1 MSVWTYYLR
10 LIGATIIA
18 LVMGGPASAQ
28 TKLKW
33 AHVYEVTE
41 PFHTEALWAASE
53 IRKRTNGRFDITVF
67 PASQLGNENQLN
79 EALGLSAV
87 DIVYVGINFVAATY
101 QPLGITGA
109 PFMLRDLD
117 HWKAYRDSK
126 LFSDLVQGY
135 DEKTRHKIVALT
147 YYGQRHVTAN
157 KPIRKPEDMKG
168 MRLRVPPAPLFLMFT
183 KSVGADATPIAFS
196 DVYVAL
202 QQGLVDGQENPLP
215 TIMAKKFY
223 EVQSHIVLTGHITE
237 SMVTVIG
244 SHVWNKLTPDDQK
257 IFADTLKEAAS
268 KATEAIEASERIL
281 AGEFKKLGKTVI
293 EPDREAFRKAAI
305 PLHNDASVGA
315 GWTRAQY
322 DELVANRLTP
332 LPRPLSAS
340 TARRPSAARRSMRRH
355 WRIQARRGS
364 LFHWQAARQAR
375 RRSNRRRRWCPPPA
389 RPVPRSARARRG
401 PARARRACPA

>member
-281 AGEFKKLGKTVI
+281 AGEFKKLGKTVV

-315 GWTRAQY
+315 GWTRDQY
-322 DELVANRLTP
+322 DEL
-332 LPRPLSAS
+332 
-340 TARRPSAARRSMRRH
+340 
-355 WRIQARRGS
+355 QA
-364 LFHWQAARQAR
+364 LK
-375 RRSNRRRRWCPPPA
+375 
-389 RPVPRSARARRG
+389 
-401 PARARRACPA
+401 

>member
-1 MSVWTYYLR
+1 MSVWTCYLR

-18 LVMGGPASAQ
+18 LVIGGPASAQ

-41 PFHTEALWAASE
+41 PYHTEALWAASE
-53 IRKRTNGRFDITVF
+53 IRKRTKGKFDIEVF

-79 EALGLSAV
+79 EGLGLGAV

-109 PFMLRDLD
+109 PFMLRDFD

-147 YYGQRHVTAN
+147 YYGKRHVTAN

-168 MRLRVPPAPLFLMFT
+168 MSLRVPAAPLSLMFT
-183 KSVGADATPIAFS
+183 KSVGANATPIAFS
-196 DVYVAL
+196 DVYNAL

-237 SMVTVIG
+237 FDGDGDRQSRLEQADAGRAKAVCGYVEGSRVEGDGGDRGIG
-244 SHVWNKLTPDDQK
+244 ED
-257 IFADTLKEAAS
+257 I
-268 KATEAIEASERIL
+268 
-281 AGEFKKLGKTVI
+281 G
-293 EPDREAFRKAAI
+293 
-305 PLHNDASVGA
+305 
-315 GWTRAQY
+315 
-322 DELVANRLTP
+322 
-332 LPRPLSAS
+332 
-340 TARRPSAARRSMRRH
+340 
-355 WRIQARRGS
+355 RGV
-364 LFHWQAARQAR
+364 QEARQD
-375 RRSNRRRRWCPPPA
+375 RS
-389 RPVPRSARARRG
+389 RA
-401 PARARRACPA
+401 

>member
-1 MSVWTYYLR
+1 MSVRTCYLR
-10 LIGATIIA
+10 LIGAAIIA
-18 LVMGGPASAQ
+18 LVIGGPAWAQ
-28 TKLKW
+28 TKLRW
-33 AHVYEVTE
+33 AHVYEITE
-41 PFHTEALWAASE
+41 PYHTEALWAASE

-79 EALGLSAV
+79 EALGFGAI
-87 DIVYVGINFVAATY
+87 DIIYVGINFVAATY
-101 QPLGITGA
+101 PPLGISGA

-126 LFSDLVQGY
+126 LFSELVQGY
-135 DEKTRHKIVALT
+135 DEKTRHKITALT

-157 KPIRKPEDMKG
+157 RRISKPEDMQG
-168 MRLRVPPAPLFLMFT
+168 MKLRVPPAPLFLMFT

-196 DVYVAL
+196 DVYTAL

-257 IFADTLKEAAS
+257 VFAETLKEAAA
-268 KATEAIEASERIL
+268 KATESIEASERIL
-281 AGEFKKLGKTVI
+281 AGEFRKLGVTVV

-315 GWTRAQY
+315 GWTKVQY
-322 DELVANRLTP
+322 DEL
-332 LPRPLSAS
+332 
-340 TARRPSAARRSMRRH
+340 
-355 WRIQARRGS
+355 QA
-364 LFHWQAARQAR
+364 LK
-375 RRSNRRRRWCPPPA
+375 
-389 RPVPRSARARRG
+389 
-401 PARARRACPA
+401 

>member
-1 MSVWTYYLR
+1 MSVWTCYLR
-10 LIGATIIA
+10 LIGAAIIA
-18 LVMGGPASAQ
+18 LVIGGPAWAQ
-28 TKLKW
+28 TKLRW
-33 AHVYEVTE
+33 AHVYEITE
-41 PFHTEALWAASE
+41 PYHTEALWAASE

-79 EALGLSAV
+79 EALGFGAI
-87 DIVYVGINFVAATY
+87 DIIYVGINFVAATY
-101 QPLGITGA
+101 PPLGISGA

-126 LFSDLVQGY
+126 LFSELVQGY
-135 DEKTRHKIVALT
+135 DEKTRHKITALT

-157 KPIRKPEDMKG
+157 RRISKPEDMQG
-168 MRLRVPPAPLFLMFT
+168 MKLRVPPAPLFLMFT

-196 DVYVAL
+196 DVYTAL

-257 IFADTLKEAAS
+257 VFADTLKEAAA
-268 KATEAIEASERIL
+268 KATESIEASERIL
-281 AGEFKKLGKTVI
+281 AGEFTKLGVTVV

-322 DELVANRLTP
+322 DEL
-332 LPRPLSAS
+332 
-340 TARRPSAARRSMRRH
+340 
-355 WRIQARRGS
+355 QA
-364 LFHWQAARQAR
+364 LK
-375 RRSNRRRRWCPPPA
+375 
-389 RPVPRSARARRG
+389 
-401 PARARRACPA
+401 

>member
-1 MSVWTYYLR
+1 MSVWTCYLR
-10 LIGATIIA
+10 LIGAAIIA
-18 LVMGGPASAQ
+18 LVIGGPAWAQ
-28 TKLKW
+28 TKLRW
-33 AHVYEVTE
+33 AHVYEITE
-41 PFHTEALWAASE
+41 PYHTEALWAASE

-79 EALGLSAV
+79 EALGFGAI
-87 DIVYVGINFVAATY
+87 DIIYVGINFVAATY
-101 QPLGITGA
+101 PPLGISGA

-117 HWKAYRDSK
+117 HWKTYRDSK
-126 LFSDLVQGY
+126 LFSELVQGY
-135 DEKTRHKIVALT
+135 DEKTRHKVTALT

-157 KPIRKPEDMKG
+157 RRISKPEDMQG
-168 MRLRVPPAPLFLMFT
+168 MKLRVPPAPLFLMFT

-196 DVYVAL
+196 DVYTAL

-257 IFADTLKEAAS
+257 VFAETLKEAAA
-268 KATEAIEASERIL
+268 KATESIEASERIL
-281 AGEFKKLGKTVI
+281 AGEFRKLGVTVV

-315 GWTRAQY
+315 GWTKVQY
-322 DELVANRLTP
+322 DEL
-332 LPRPLSAS
+332 
-340 TARRPSAARRSMRRH
+340 
-355 WRIQARRGS
+355 QA
-364 LFHWQAARQAR
+364 LK
-375 RRSNRRRRWCPPPA
+375 
-389 RPVPRSARARRG
+389 
-401 PARARRACPA
+401 

>member
-1 MSVWTYYLR
+1 

-18 LVMGGPASAQ
+18 LVIGGSASAQ
-28 TKLKW
+28 VRLKW

-41 PFHTEALWAASE
+41 PYHTEALWAASE
-53 IRKRTNGRFDITVF
+53 IRKRTSGRYDIEVF
-67 PASQLGNENQLN
+67 PASQLGNENQLDK
-79 EALGLSAV
+79 ALGLGAI

-101 QPLGITGA
+101 EPLGITGA
-109 PFMLRDLD
+109 PFMLRDFD
-117 HWKAYRDSK
+117 HWKAYRGSR
-126 LFSDLVQGY
+126 LFAELAKGY
-135 DEKTRHKIVALT
+135 EDKTRHKIAALT

-157 KPIRKPEDMKG
+157 RRISKPEDMQG
-168 MRLRVPPAPLFLMFT
+168 MKLRVPPAPLFLMFT

-196 DVYVAL
+196 DVYTAL

-244 SHVWNKLTPDDQK
+244 NHVWNKLTPGDQK
-257 IFADTLKEAAS
+257 VFADTMKEAAA
-268 KATEAIEASERIL
+268 KATESIEASERIL
-281 AGEFKKLGKTVI
+281 AGEFRKLGKTVV

-322 DELVANRLTP
+322 DEL
-332 LPRPLSAS
+332 
-340 TARRPSAARRSMRRH
+340 
-355 WRIQARRGS
+355 QA
-364 LFHWQAARQAR
+364 LK
-375 RRSNRRRRWCPPPA
+375 
-389 RPVPRSARARRG
+389 
-401 PARARRACPA
+401 

>member
-1 MSVWTYYLR
+1 
-10 LIGATIIA
+10 LIGAAIIA
-18 LVMGGPASAQ
+18 LVIGGPAWAQ
-28 TKLKW
+28 TKLRW
-33 AHVYEVTE
+33 AHVYEITE
-41 PFHTEALWAASE
+41 PYHTEALWAASE

-79 EALGLSAV
+79 EALGFGAI
-87 DIVYVGINFVAATY
+87 DIIYVGINFVAATY
-101 QPLGITGA
+101 PPLGISGA

-126 LFSDLVQGY
+126 LFSELVQGY
-135 DEKTRHKIVALT
+135 DEKTRHKVTALT

-157 KPIRKPEDMKG
+157 RRISKPEDMQG
-168 MRLRVPPAPLFLMFT
+168 MKLRVPPAPLFLMFT

-196 DVYVAL
+196 DVYTAL

-257 IFADTLKEAAS
+257 VFVETLKEAAS
-268 KATEAIEASERIL
+268 KATESIEASERIL
-281 AGEFKKLGKTVI
+281 AGEFRKLGVTVV

-322 DELVANRLTP
+322 DEL
-332 LPRPLSAS
+332 
-340 TARRPSAARRSMRRH
+340 
-355 WRIQARRGS
+355 QA
-364 LFHWQAARQAR
+364 LK
-375 RRSNRRRRWCPPPA
+375 
-389 RPVPRSARARRG
+389 
-401 PARARRACPA
+401 